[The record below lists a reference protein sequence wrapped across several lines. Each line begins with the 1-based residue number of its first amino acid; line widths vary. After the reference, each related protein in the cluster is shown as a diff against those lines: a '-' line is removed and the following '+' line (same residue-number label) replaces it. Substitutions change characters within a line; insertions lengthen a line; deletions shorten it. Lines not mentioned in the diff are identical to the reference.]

1 MKQLISLFALLV
13 SPTLFVSA
21 AELKVGDNAPN
32 FELKGSDGKTYRL
45 SDFKGKKPVVIA
57 WFPKAFTG
65 GCTKECKAMKEQG
78 DEIRKYDVAYFT
90 ASVDDAEQNKKFAES
105 LNLDYP
111 ILSDPTKETAK
122 AYGVLNERGMANRWT
137 FYIDKNGKVAH
148 IDQKVNT
155 ETHGKDIAGE
165 LKNLGVTGKVR
176 G

>member
-13 SPTLFVSA
+13 SSA
-21 AELKVGDNAPN
+21 LASGAELKVGDNAPN

-78 DEIRKYDVAYFT
+78 EAIRKYDAAYFT

-137 FYIDKNGKVAH
+137 FYIDKNGKIAH

-155 ETHGKDIAGE
+155 ETHGNDIATE
-165 LKNLGVTGKVR
+165 LKNLGGTGKAKN
-176 G
+176 